1 MEFSC
6 TKYKWA
12 NSLDYSPLKY
22 IKMDVQERLNKIKE
36 LNSMIFDLKKNNKID
51 TKKTIQQLQQKLDE
65 LSI

>member
-1 MEFSC
+1 
-6 TKYKWA
+6 
-12 NSLDYSPLKY
+12 
-22 IKMDVQERLNKIKE
+22 MDVQERLNKIKE